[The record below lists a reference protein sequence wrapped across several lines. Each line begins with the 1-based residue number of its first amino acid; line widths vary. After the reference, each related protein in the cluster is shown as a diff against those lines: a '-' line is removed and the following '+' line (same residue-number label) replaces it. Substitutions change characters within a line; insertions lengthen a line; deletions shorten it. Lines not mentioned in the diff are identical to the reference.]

1 MANPTLVFHPEDG
14 FRLEQHPMPEPGLND
29 VLLEIHSVGICGTD
43 LHYWHAK
50 RVGDAIVNKP
60 HILGHESGATVIKVG
75 GNVTKFKIGDRVCI
89 EPALICWK
97 CSACRGGRYNLCPEV
112 KVQSTP
118 PHHGHFRKYFVHPAD
133 MCHKLPENISLQ
145 EGALIEPL
153 ACAIHACNRA
163 KVSMGKTIFISGAG
177 SIGLLCLLTS
187 KAIGAST
194 ICVSDIRS
202 SRLEAAKKLGADKV
216 LLVDTKDSQIVA
228 NKVIELMGGQP
239 DITLEC
245 SGTEPGA
252 QAGILAT
259 RPGGLVEIV
268 GLPPVLVNLPILQHV
283 LKELDLIGCVRF
295 VHCFSTAIDLVSS
308 GKINVKPLI
317 THHFTLEE
325 ADKAFQTAFTGS
337 DGAIKVMI
345 VPANTK

>member
-1 MANPTLVFHPEDG
+1 MANLTLIFDPKDG
-14 FRLEQHPMPEPGLND
+14 FHLERRPIPEPGANE
-29 VLLEIHSVGICGTD
+29 VLVEIHSVGICGTD

-50 RVGDAIVNKP
+50 RIGEWVVDKP
-60 HILGHESGATVIKVG
+60 HILGHETGATVVKVG
-75 GNVTKFKIGDRVCI
+75 ENVINFKPGDRVCL

-97 CSACRGGRYNLCPEV
+97 CTACRSGRYNLCPDA

-118 PHHGHFRKYFVHPAD
+118 PYDGHFRKYFVHPAD
-133 MCHKLPENISLQ
+133 LCHKLPDNISLQ

-153 ACAIHACNRA
+153 SCAIHACNRA
-163 KVSMGKTIFISGAG
+163 KVSMGKTIFIAGAG

-187 KAIGAST
+187 KAVGAST
-194 ICVSDIRS
+194 ICVSDVRM
-202 SRLEAAKKLGADKV
+202 SRLEAAKKLGADHV

-239 DITLEC
+239 DITLDC
-245 SGTEPGA
+245 SGTESAA

-268 GLPPVLVNLPILQHV
+268 GLPPVMVKLPILQHV

-317 THHFTLEE
+317 THRFTLEE
-325 ADKAFQTAFTGS
+325 ADKAFETAYAGLDGS
-337 DGAIKVMI
+337 VKVMI